1 MQQGQQP
8 GQQRLQLG
16 LLLKSGTGGMVVSTA
31 KGKDKVVT
39 LLQMAPGGI
48 TADESRVTY
57 CIARRHSL

>member
-1 MQQGQQP
+1 MQQGRQP
-8 GQQRLQLG
+8 GP
-16 LLLKSGTGGMVVSTA
+16 GGAVVSTA

-57 CIARRHSL
+57 CIARRHSM